1 MTTVEE
7 YGNASEP
14 VEVVDAEL
22 VQDDAL
28 GAGAVAVPDPV
39 DAVLAALDTDAR
51 AHLNDIR
58 PKKTKDG
65 YARDWR
71 IWGEFHDWL
80 AERTGTRLPRS
91 KVTVGTFVSFVTYL
105 DQAVEAPPNTI
116 ERRITGV
123 TSEVRRHGYT
133 VPKEATE
140 AARRALKPLRLDKRR
155 QQRGRGKAAAV
166 TPKDLRQTANAP
178 RERTPARRPAAAHGR
193 GLGADPAAG
202 QGAQLPEVRGRGP
215 QRGENRAG

>member
-39 DAVLAALDTDAR
+39 DAVLAALDTDAK

-80 AERTGTRLPRS
+80 AERTGTRLPLS

-116 ERRITGV
+116 ERRITRV

-178 RERTPARRPAAAHGR
+178 RERTPARRRRTVVVSELTRLRDKALNSLKFAVAGR
-193 GLGADPAAG
+193 NEERTELD
-202 QGAQLPEVRGRGP
+202 
-215 QRGENRAG
+215 